1 MRGRP
6 GQVMPAVFALATAF
20 VVLVVSVLSTVAELR
35 PRAAAPAPGTGPA
48 VTEASAVGTAPEDAP
63 GDGPDGPDGLQV
75 TMDVLYAGGPAAEAA
90 EGTAGGSAAETA
102 GEAVPGGGI
111 PSAAKA
117 SRAAASA
124 SRAQCRDTAYALAGW
139 RVKGTAGWYYNS
151 SGAPSAVSRTALSAI
166 ASAARSLVGA
176 SNQCGLP
183 APFKAGQKYLGAT
196 KRTAAVSTSSRTSCG
211 TEDGHSVVAWK
222 RLGSTALAVTC
233 TWTRSGQVVS
243 SDIVINTRYRWHTSR
258 PSRCTSSFDLASVLT
273 HEWGH
278 AFGLTHVSPSKHGTQ
293 VMASTIPACSS
304 VRTLGAGDHRA
315 MRRLYGTR

>member
-1 MRGRP
+1 MRGRA

-35 PRAAAPAPGTGPA
+35 PRAAAPVPGTGPA
-48 VTEASAVGTAPEDAP
+48 ATGAPAAGTGPEDAP

-90 EGTAGGSAAETA
+90 EAAEGTAGGT
-102 GEAVPGGGI
+102 VPGGV
-111 PSAAKA
+111 PSAAKV
-117 SRAAASA
+117 SRAAAST

-139 RVKGTAGWYYNS
+139 RVKGTAGWYYNP

-315 MRRLYGTR
+315 MRRLYGMR